1 MSNDLMIDAPAYKS
15 CHGMQLAYRR
25 QQAAVST
32 ADKQADEIPHVVF
45 CGGFHSNMMGTK
57 AVSLAQ
63 TCSELGV
70 SYTRFDYRGHG
81 ESEGD
86 PAAFSLSDWLD
97 DTLCVLEDIQAPL
110 ILVGSSMGAWLASL
124 CATRKN
130 NQLHGL
136 LLIAAAPDFLQE
148 LIQPRLT
155 PADIWDLQQGQ
166 TLALPNA
173 YADPHPLT
181 QALLDSGKAL
191 SILNPSSQQADN
203 QLGKLDCKIR
213 LIHGT
218 QDTDVPYSLSL
229 RLMEKCVNADAQLTL
244 LNGADHRLS
253 DERSLACIRQN
264 LKDLICSHR
273 T

>member
-1 MSNDLMIDAPAYKS
+1 MIDAPAYKS
-15 CHGMQLAYRR
+15 CHRMQLAYRH
-25 QQAAVST
+25 QAAAANSE
-32 ADKQADEIPHVVF
+32 KPADETPHVVF
-45 CGGFHSNMMGTK
+45 CGGFHSNMKGTK
-57 AVSLAQ
+57 AAALAQ

-97 DTLCVLEDIQAPL
+97 DTLCVLEDIHAPL
-110 ILVGSSMGAWLASL
+110 ILVGSSMGGWLASL
-124 CATRKN
+124 CAIRKID
-130 NQLHGL
+130 QLQGL

-148 LIQPRLT
+148 LIEPRLT

-181 QALLDSGKAL
+181 QTLLESGKNL
-191 SILNPSSQQADN
+191 SVLNPSEEKSEN
-203 QLGKLDCKIR
+203 QLEKLRCKVR

-218 QDTDVPYSLSL
+218 NDTDVPYTLSL
-229 RLMEKCVNADAQLTL
+229 RLMEKCVHADAQLTL

-253 DERSLACIRQN
+253 DERSLVCIRQN
-264 LKDLICSHR
+264 LQELISSHS

>member
-1 MSNDLMIDAPAYKS
+1 MIDAPAYKS
-15 CHGMQLAYRR
+15 CHGMQLAYRH
-25 QQAAVST
+25 QPAAASNGENS
-32 ADKQADEIPHVVF
+32 ADETPHVVF
-45 CGGFHSNMMGTK
+45 CGGFHSNMKGTK
-57 AVSLAQ
+57 AAALAQ

-97 DTLCVLEDIQAPL
+97 DTLCVLEDIHGPL
-110 ILVGSSMGAWLASL
+110 ILVGSSMGGWLASL
-124 CATRKN
+124 CAIRKLSRL
-130 NQLHGL
+130 QGL

-155 PADIWDLQQGQ
+155 PSDVWDLQQGQ

-181 QALLDSGKAL
+181 QTLLDSGKSL
-191 SILNPSSQQADN
+191 SILTPSTELAEN
-203 QLGKLDCKIR
+203 QLDILDCKVR

-218 QDTDVPYSLSL
+218 ADTDVPYTLSL
-229 RLMEKCVNADAQLTL
+229 RLMEKCINADAQLTL

-253 DERSLACIRQN
+253 DERSLECIRKN
-264 LKDLICSHR
+264 LKELVTSNN